1 MSDFCRLRR
10 NERYGV
16 CDDVR
21 QGGSVPLYYAGEI
34 GCSPSPHLTPSNQL
48 YQPKKNFPPCSY
60 QKTAGVFSFL
70 QLIISV
76 SKPTGGQR

>member
-21 QGGSVPLYYAGEI
+21 QGGSVPIYCAGEI

-48 YQPKKNFPPCSY
+48 YQPKKETVPLAPTE
-60 QKTAGVFSFL
+60 KGRSFFHFY
-70 QLIISV
+70 
-76 SKPTGGQR
+76 G

>member
-21 QGGSVPLYYAGEI
+21 QGGSVSLYCAGEI
-34 GCSPSPHLTPSNQL
+34 GCPPSPHLTPSNQL
-48 YQPKKNFPPCSY
+48 YQPKKILSPCSY
-60 QKTAGVFSFL
+60 RKRQGLFSFL
-70 QLIISV
+70 RLFISAD
-76 SKPTGGQR
+76 KPTGGQR